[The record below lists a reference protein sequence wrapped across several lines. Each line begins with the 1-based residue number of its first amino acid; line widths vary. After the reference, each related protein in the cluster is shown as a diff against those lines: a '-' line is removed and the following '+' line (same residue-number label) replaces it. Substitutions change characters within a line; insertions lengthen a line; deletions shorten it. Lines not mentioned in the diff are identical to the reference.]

1 MSGPNVLATACLV
14 LFVFG
19 VITLRLAFGA
29 SQVAAGAALGRLK
42 LPKSWHRW
50 LLGE

>member
-1 MSGPNVLATACLV
+1 MSGPNVLAAACLV

-19 VITLRLAFGA
+19 VIAFRLAFGA
-29 SQVAAGAALGRLK
+29 SQVAAGAALGRFK
-42 LPKSWHRW
+42 LPKSWQLW